1 MRIYL
6 IIEEWYSKYEQFNR
20 LDIKDMAFTEK
31 EALQF
36 LDARRILN
44 QDKDRMFSIV
54 EYKSLF
60 NNENKDILED

>member
-1 MRIYL
+1 MKIYL